1 VEASSPWRRRYA
13 WAVSGRVPR
22 LAGAATSEQRQFAF
36 VLAALNGKADGVA
49 WLLKDGIPINQPSAD
64 LCPHAICS
72 GSLGTVKVLVEGG
85 ADLRRADSAW
95 NGTPLGWAQYYVDS
109 AAPEMR
115 DRYVAIAS
123 YLSDR
128 QAKTAR

>member
-1 VEASSPWRRRYA
+1 MPGQCLDRMPTTRWSTAISELRSIWSSVEASSPWRRRYA

-49 WLLKDGIPINQPSAD
+49 WLLKDGLAINQHSAD

-72 GSLGTVKVLVEGG
+72 GSHGTV
-85 ADLRRADSAW
+85 
-95 NGTPLGWAQYYVDS
+95 
-109 AAPEMR
+109 
-115 DRYVAIAS
+115 
-123 YLSDR
+123 
-128 QAKTAR
+128 